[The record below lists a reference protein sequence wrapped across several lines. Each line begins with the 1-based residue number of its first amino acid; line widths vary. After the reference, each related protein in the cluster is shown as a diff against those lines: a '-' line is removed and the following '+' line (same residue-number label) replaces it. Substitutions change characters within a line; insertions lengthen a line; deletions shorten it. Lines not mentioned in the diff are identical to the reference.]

1 VFATA
6 SQKRAPQPARIGHT
20 LTVTLAQTLWRSVSA
35 VDRSKLRR
43 WSALR
48 RGLVVVLT
56 LAVGSVVVDPQ
67 TGALASVASLYV
79 ALQDRNASTSYTS
92 RVMFVQSLLYSGVVL
107 VGGLLDR
114 FWPVSVVLLTVAA
127 GLSGLAAHHDKAVS
141 RMFGDVLP
149 VAAFLGVTLVRPD
162 EAPMMALAVLLG
174 GLAQALLA
182 RLSALVEAD
191 VMERR
196 PVAAALVAVADHIDD
211 ALPRRR
217 ATTGR
222 AAEDRLS
229 AAVTA
234 VSVSDLG
241 RQRRRRLLLLV
252 KDAEKLRQ
260 EAGAVR
266 VRRAIGLRTADGV
279 PAALANASTA
289 LRSAATA
296 LRSTSVAGRMSA
308 KSEQALASLYPCRL
322 EAERVLANETADS
335 TSRYLAH
342 RTLRLYGHVAAL
354 VATSANRTSTTRRRV
369 GDGASDYLTHPQRR
383 DLVIAARLALATLL
397 SLGIAVLLD
406 LPHGAWVASTT
417 VALLRP
423 DYRALTA
430 DTVAR
435 ALGTALAVALALPLV
450 LVTGNNP
457 GTDLLLVFA
466 LATATFAIASVN
478 EGLYVMTVSM
488 VTVFTLAVVGEDPT
502 TVAVDRIVDVLLGC
516 SLAIAFLVLIPVTHG
531 RRLARDLA
539 DYADATA
546 TWMDAVAER
555 TEGATPR
562 GGKALRRSVREA
574 RVAVEHGVELRVVE
588 PQGPGMS
595 AALAEKIFDGLHT
608 TARVGVAVDRSLK
621 HGETTEP
628 TSGELARSTARTL
641 RQVAETVRDPA
652 AAQPQT
658 PLTMSVDE
666 ADDIAVLLAHG
677 YRSSQAAL
685 LLARTGA

>member
-1 VFATA
+1 MGDT
-6 SQKRAPQPARIGHT
+6 P
-20 LTVTLAQTLWRSVSA
+20 TVTLARTLWRSVSA

-56 LAVGSVVVDPQ
+56 LVVGSVVVDPQ

-79 ALQDRNASTSYTS
+79 ALQDRNASASYTS
-92 RVMFVQSLLYSGVVL
+92 RVMFTQSLLYSGVVL

-182 RLSALVEAD
+182 RLWVRIEAD

-211 ALPRRR
+211 ALPRRL

-229 AAVTA
+229 AALAA

-241 RQRRRRLLLLV
+241 QQRRRRLLLLV
-252 KDAEKLRQ
+252 KDSEKLRQ

-266 VRRAIGLRTADGV
+266 VRRALGLPTADGV

-289 LRSAATA
+289 LRSTATA
-296 LRSTSVAGRMSA
+296 LRTASVAGRMSA
-308 KSEQALASLYPCRL
+308 KSEEALAGLYQCRL
-322 EAERVLANETADS
+322 EAERVLADETADS
-335 TSRYLAH
+335 TSRYLAR
-342 RTLRLYGHVAAL
+342 RTLRLYRHVAAL
-354 VATSANRTSTTRRRV
+354 VATTPSRASTARRGV
-369 GDGASDYLTHPQRR
+369 GDGASDYLRHPQRR
-383 DLVIAARLALATLL
+383 DLVIAARLAVATLL

-406 LPHGAWVASTT
+406 LPHGSWVASTT

-435 ALGTALAVALALPLV
+435 ALGTAVAVALALPLV
-450 LVTGNNP
+450 LLTGNNT
-457 GTDLLLVFA
+457 GIDLLLLFA

-488 VTVFTLAVVGEDPT
+488 VTVFTLSVVGEDPA

-516 SLAIAFLVLIPVTHG
+516 VLAIAFLVLVPVTHG

-546 TWMDAVAER
+546 TWMDAVAAR
-555 TEGATPR
+555 ADGATPR
-562 GGKALRRSVREA
+562 GGKAMRRSVREA

-595 AALAEKIFDGLHT
+595 AVLAEKIFDGLHT
-608 TARVGVAVDRSLK
+608 TARVGVAVDRALK
-621 HGETTEP
+621 HGETTGP

-641 RQVAETVRDPA
+641 RQLAETVRDPA
-652 AAQPQT
+652 AAQPPT
-658 PLTMSVDE
+658 TSPISVDE
-666 ADDIAVLLAHG
+666 DDDIAVLLAHG

-685 LLARTGA
+685 LLASTDA